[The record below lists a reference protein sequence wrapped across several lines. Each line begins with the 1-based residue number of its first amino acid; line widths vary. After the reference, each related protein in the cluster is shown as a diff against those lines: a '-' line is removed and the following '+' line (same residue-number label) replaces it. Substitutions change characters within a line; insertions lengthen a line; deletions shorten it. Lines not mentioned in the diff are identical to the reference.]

1 MILVDT
7 GYLIALTSPLDSLH
21 RRANAWSGAVRES
34 LLVTE
39 YVLLETVNHF
49 SAPLNRLRVHVL
61 LQSIRSTMS
70 WSVVPASPALFADGL
85 KLHAARPDK
94 EWSLTDCIS
103 FVIMRERGLFKALAH
118 DHHFEQAGF
127 EALLRREP

>member
-7 GYLIALTSPLDSLH
+7 GYLIAITSPLDSLH
-21 RRANAWSGAVRES
+21 QRALLWAETVRVQM
-34 LLVTE
+34 LVTE

-49 SAPLNRLRVHVL
+49 SSPLNRLRVHVL
-61 LQSIRSTMS
+61 LQNIRSTS
-70 WSVVPASPALFADGL
+70 NWEIIPASPALFETGL
-85 KLHAARPDK
+85 QLHAARPDK

-103 FVIMRERGLFKALAH
+103 FAVMRERQISRALAH

-127 EALLRREP
+127 EPLLRRDP